1 MHMLPFHLA
10 QVFYTLYVFTP
21 FFFKKKTKLMTVQ
34 SSEAALLFHILVLDR
49 CSVQPVRADCEFCMM
64 VEWRLLS

>member
-1 MHMLPFHLA
+1 
-10 QVFYTLYVFTP
+10 
-21 FFFKKKTKLMTVQ
+21 MTVQ